1 MIKTTARE
9 LKAFMRDDWKSWS
22 AGRYYEDGVFE
33 IDGNEIDENRSEINL
48 QRVKDSAQAKILAGT
63 VYNEDSDIVCAL
75 ETLFKRWKKRQT
87 HKTLVIEAPRDQ
99 IAAIKDFVKRV
110 KGKIL

>member
-22 AGRYYEDGVFE
+22 AGCYY
-33 IDGNEIDENRSEINL
+33 ENRSEINL

-63 VYNEDSDIVCAL
+63 VYNENLDVVCAL

-87 HKTLVIEAPRDQ
+87 HETLVIEAPRDQ
-99 IAAIKDFVKRV
+99 IAAIKGFVKQV